1 MYHHGTHVS
10 QRYTCITMVHM
21 YHHGTEVCPM
31 SPLQVLQS
39 DGGNYC
45 ASVNAATLALIDA
58 GIPMKDYV
66 CACSASFVGETPLMD
81 INYTEESSATAQ
93 LIVSILPKSEH
104 LVFVEMN
111 SRLHEDQLSK
121 VLDIAVKGCS
131 DIYHILDRAVKEHL
145 MEASIPLSSD
155 T

>member
-1 MYHHGTHVS
+1 
-10 QRYTCITMVHM
+10 
-21 YHHGTEVCPM
+21 M
-31 SPLQVLQS
+31 SLLQVLQS

-66 CACSASFVGETPLMD
+66 CACSASFIGETPLMD
-81 INYTEESSATAQ
+81 INYTEESSATPQ

-111 SRLHEDQLSK
+111 SRLHEDQLSR